1 MAKCE
6 LYQDVKDQWRWRRL
20 SASGKIEAFSKE
32 AFPTQDEAEKNGK
45 ECGECSGYNKKE
57 F

>member
-6 LYQDVKDQWRWRRL
+6 LYQDVKGEWRWRRV
-20 SASGKIEAFSKE
+20 SKKGGIEAFSDQSFENEEE
-32 AFPTQDEAEKNGK
+32 AKKDGK
-45 ECGECSGYNKKE
+45 ECGECTSYLKK